1 MSRENPDAP
10 NADMREA
17 GEKRTSPDRRQV
29 EQGPPT
35 RFERRRSIERRQPEV
50 EELHLSAEDLEPVGL
65 WASIARMRPSEVS
78 FCRIRRSIVV
88 LWGKKTVKNGPL
100 RRIRS
105 RRFQSPTGS

>member
-50 EELHLSAEDLEPVGL
+50 EELHLSAEDLEALGFTPPKSAG
-65 WASIARMRPSEVS
+65 ED
-78 FCRIRRSIVV
+78 
-88 LWGKKTVKNGPL
+88 KK
-100 RRIRS
+100 R
-105 RRFQSPTGS
+105 